1 MQCGAACARL
11 SLSPLRLPPQLP
23 TFAARHSMTQPSF
36 AHAASRPPTLSR
48 HAADTARLA
57 APLAIAQLSQMAMS
71 VTDTILLGSL
81 GPDALAAGGLG
92 ANLFFVV
99 VTLLQG
105 VLTSVSVSVA
115 HARGAQD
122 DGRVPHIY
130 WTGFLLSV
138 LLAVPAFILL
148 SFASHILLA
157 FGEPGL
163 LAHNVGQ
170 YAAVLRWGAPAS
182 LIGVG
187 LMRSFLPAIGAARRL
202 LWVSIVS
209 VGVNGFLNYGLIH
222 GAYGLPRLGF
232 LGSAA
237 ATTITV
243 WLTALVLMAL
253 LHLRPRFR
261 HFVVATRP
269 KLPLMGELFG
279 IGWPVAITYGVEST
293 LFLATGLMVGLLGES
308 QLAAH
313 QIALNVASVAFMV
326 PLSIGQAANVRVG
339 YWAGAGQPLAA
350 RHAGFVALALGVGFM
365 SMSGL
370 VLIAAP
376 HWIVGLYL
384 HLDDPA
390 NAPTIALASSLLGV
404 AAIFQIV
411 DGMQAVGSGCLRG
424 LKDTRIPMIA
434 AAFGYWVIG
443 FPTGYLLAFHAGLGA
458 RGLWWGLA
466 AGLASVALLMTL
478 RFHKLSGRQPP
489 TVASITPPAHSV

>member
-1 MQCGAACARL
+1 MPSRMIRANA
-11 SLSPLRLPPQLP
+11 PP
-23 TFAARHSMTQPSF
+23 S
-36 AHAASRPPTLSR
+36 LSR

-105 VLTSVSVSVA
+105 VLTSVSVSVS

-122 DGRVPHIY
+122 EGRVPDIY
-130 WTGFLLSV
+130 WTGFVLSLLLS
-138 LLAVPAFILL
+138 VPAFILL
-148 SFASHILLA
+148 SFASQILLA

-163 LAHNVGQ
+163 LAHNVGE

-202 LWVSIVS
+202 LWVSIAS
-209 VGVNGFLNYGLIH
+209 VVVNGFLNFGLIH
-222 GAYGLPRLGF
+222 GVYGLPRLGF

-237 ATTITV
+237 ATSITV
-243 WLTALVLMAL
+243 WLTAAVLMAL

-269 KLPLMGELFG
+269 NMPLMGELFG

-293 LFLATGLMVGLLGES
+293 LFLATGLTVGTLGEA

-326 PLSIGQAANVRVG
+326 PLAIGQAANVRVG
-339 YWAGAGQPLAA
+339 YWIGAWQPLAA
-350 RHAGFVALALGVGFM
+350 RHAGFVAIALGVAFM
-365 SMSGL
+365 AMSGCVL
-370 VLIAAP
+370 VLAP
-376 HWIVGLYL
+376 HAIVGLYL
-384 HLDDPA
+384 NLDDPK
-390 NAPTIALASSLLGV
+390 NAQTVALAASLLGV
-404 AAIFQIV
+404 AAVFQIV
-411 DGMQAVGSGCLRG
+411 DGMQTVASGVLRG
-424 LKDTRIPMIA
+424 LKDTRVPMLA
-434 AAFGYWVIG
+434 AALGYWGIG
-443 FPTGYLLAFHAGLGA
+443 FPTGYMLAFHFGGGTK
-458 RGLWWGLA
+458 GLWWGLA
-466 AGLASVALLMTL
+466 AGLASVAVLMTL
-478 RFHKLSGRQPP
+478 RFDRMSRRLITRGALEPGGKSGQ
-489 TVASITPPAHSV
+489 TPRHTA

>member
-1 MQCGAACARL
+1 
-11 SLSPLRLPPQLP
+11 
-23 TFAARHSMTQPSF
+23 MTQSGF
-36 AHAASRPPTLSR
+36 SRVTIRPPTLSG

-57 APLAIAQLSQMAMS
+57 APLAIAQLSQMAMG

-105 VLTSVSVSVA
+105 VLTSVSVSVS
-115 HARGAQD
+115 HARGAQAED
-122 DGRVPHIY
+122 RVPPIY
-130 WTGFLLSV
+130 WTGLVMSV
-138 LLAVPAFILL
+138 LLVLPAFVLL
-148 SFASHILLA
+148 SLATPVLLA
-157 FGEPGL
+157 FGEPAL
-163 LAHNVGQ
+163 LAHNVGE
-170 YAAVLRWGAPAS
+170 YTAILRWGALGS
-182 LIGVG
+182 LIGIG
-187 LMRSFLPAIGAARRL
+187 LMRSFLPAIGAAKRL
-202 LWVSIVS
+202 LWVSVIGVF
-209 VGVNGFLNYGLIH
+209 VNGFLNYGLIH

-232 LGSAA
+232 LGSAV
-237 ATTITV
+237 ATTFTV
-243 WLTALVLMAL
+243 WMTALVLMGW

-269 KLPLMGELFG
+269 KWPLMGELFG

-293 LFLATGLMVGLLGES
+293 LFLATGLMVGLLGEA

-326 PLSIGQAANVRVG
+326 PLAIGQAANVRVG
-339 YWAGAGQPLAA
+339 FWSGAGHPLAA

-370 VLIAAP
+370 VLILAP

-390 NAPTIALASSLLGV
+390 NAATVALASSLLGV

-411 DGMQAVGSGCLRG
+411 DGMQTVASGCLRG
-424 LKDTRIPMIA
+424 LKDTRVPMLA
-434 AAFGYWVIG
+434 AAFGYWAIG
-443 FPTGYLLAFHAGLGA
+443 FPTGYTLAFHFGLGA

-466 AGLASVALLMTL
+466 AGLASVAMLMTL
-478 RFHKLSGRQPP
+478 RFHRLSLRRTQPQP
-489 TVASITPPAHSV
+489 ASR

>member
-1 MQCGAACARL
+1 
-11 SLSPLRLPPQLP
+11 
-23 TFAARHSMTQPSF
+23 MTQSGF
-36 AHAASRPPTLSR
+36 SRVAARPPTLTR

-57 APLAIAQLSQMAMS
+57 APLAIAQLSQMAMG

-115 HARGAQD
+115 HARGAQAED
-122 DGRVPHIY
+122 RVPHIY
-130 WTGFLLSV
+130 WTGLVLSILLSV
-138 LLAVPAFILL
+138 PGFALL
-148 SFASHILLA
+148 SFATPLLNA
-157 FGEPGL
+157 FGEPTV
-163 LAHNVGQ
+163 LAHNVGE
-170 YAAVLRWGAPAS
+170 YTAVLRWGAPGS
-182 LIGVG
+182 LIGIG
-187 LMRSFLPAIGAARRL
+187 LMRSFLPAIGAAKRL
-202 LWVSIVS
+202 LWVSIAGI
-209 VGVNGFLNYGLIH
+209 GVNAFLNYGLIH

-243 WLTALVLMAL
+243 WMTAIVLMAL

-261 HFVVATRP
+261 HFVTATRP
-269 KLPLMGELFG
+269 NVPLMGELFG

-293 LFLATGLMVGLLGES
+293 LFLATGLMVGLLGEA

-326 PLSIGQAANVRVG
+326 PLAIGQAANVRVG
-339 YWAGAGQPLAA
+339 FWVGAGQPLAA

-365 SMSGL
+365 TMSGL
-370 VLIAAP
+370 VLVLAP
-376 HWIVGLYL
+376 HAIVGLYL
-384 HLDDPA
+384 HLDNPA
-390 NAPTIALASSLLGV
+390 NAATVKLATSLLGV

-411 DGMQAVGSGCLRG
+411 DGMQTVGSGCLRG
-424 LKDTRIPMIA
+424 LKDTRVPMMVA
-434 AAFGYWVIG
+434 ALGYWGIG
-443 FPTGYLLAFHAGLGA
+443 FPTGYTLAFHFGLGA

-478 RFHKLSGRQPP
+478 RFHRLSLRQ
-489 TVASITPPAHSV
+489 VPAADAGFTR

>member
-1 MQCGAACARL
+1 
-11 SLSPLRLPPQLP
+11 
-23 TFAARHSMTQPSF
+23 MTQSGF
-36 AHAASRPPTLSR
+36 SRVAARPPTLTR

-57 APLAIAQLSQMAMS
+57 APLAIAQLSQMAMG

-115 HARGAQD
+115 HARGAQAED
-122 DGRVPHIY
+122 RVPHIY
-130 WTGFLLSV
+130 WTGLVLSILLSV
-138 LLAVPAFILL
+138 PGFALL
-148 SFASHILLA
+148 SFATPLLNA
-157 FGEPGL
+157 FGEPTV
-163 LAHNVGQ
+163 LAHNVGE
-170 YAAVLRWGAPAS
+170 YTAVLRWGAPGS
-182 LIGVG
+182 LIGIG
-187 LMRSFLPAIGAARRL
+187 LMRSFLPAIGAAKRL
-202 LWVSIVS
+202 LWVSIAGI
-209 VGVNGFLNYGLIH
+209 GVNAFLNYGLIH

-243 WLTALVLMAL
+243 WMTAIVLMAL

-261 HFVVATRP
+261 HFVTATRP
-269 KLPLMGELFG
+269 NVPLMGELFG

-293 LFLATGLMVGLLGES
+293 LFLATGLMVGLLGEA

-326 PLSIGQAANVRVG
+326 PLAIGQAANVRVG
-339 YWAGAGQPLAA
+339 FWVGAGQPLAA

-365 SMSGL
+365 TMSGL
-370 VLIAAP
+370 VLVLAP
-376 HWIVGLYL
+376 HAIVGLYL
-384 HLDDPA
+384 HLDNPA
-390 NAPTIALASSLLGV
+390 NAATVKLATSLLGV

-411 DGMQAVGSGCLRG
+411 DGMQTVGSGCLRG
-424 LKDTRIPMIA
+424 LKDTRVPMMVA
-434 AAFGYWVIG
+434 ALGYWGIG
-443 FPTGYLLAFHAGLGA
+443 FPTGYTLAFHFGLGA

-478 RFHKLSGRQPP
+478 RFHRLSLRQVP
-489 TVASITPPAHSV
+489 TADAGFTR

>member
-1 MQCGAACARL
+1 
-11 SLSPLRLPPQLP
+11 
-23 TFAARHSMTQPSF
+23 MTQSGF
-36 AHAASRPPTLSR
+36 SRVAARPPTLTR

-57 APLAIAQLSQMAMS
+57 APLAIAQLSQMAMG

-115 HARGAQD
+115 HARGARAED
-122 DGRVPHIY
+122 RVPDIY
-130 WTGFLLSV
+130 WTGLVLSILLSV
-138 LLAVPAFILL
+138 PGFALL
-148 SFASHILLA
+148 SFAMPLLNA
-157 FGEPGL
+157 FGEPTV
-163 LAHNVGQ
+163 LAHNVGA
-170 YAAVLRWGAPAS
+170 YTAVLRWGAPGS
-182 LIGVG
+182 LIGIG
-187 LMRSFLPAIGAARRL
+187 LMRSFLPAIGAAKRL
-202 LWVSIVS
+202 LWVSIAG
-209 VGVNGFLNYGLIH
+209 VGVNAFLNYGLIH

-243 WLTALVLMAL
+243 WMTAIVLMAL

-261 HFVVATRP
+261 HFVTATRP
-269 KLPLMGELFG
+269 NVPLMGELFG

-293 LFLATGLMVGLLGES
+293 LFLATGLMVGLLGEA

-326 PLSIGQAANVRVG
+326 PLAIGQAANVRVG
-339 YWAGAGQPLAA
+339 FWVGAGQPLAA

-365 SMSGL
+365 TMSGL
-370 VLIAAP
+370 VLILAP
-376 HWIVGLYL
+376 HAIVGLYL
-384 HLDDPA
+384 HLDNPA
-390 NAPTIALASSLLGV
+390 NAATVKLATSLLGV

-411 DGMQAVGSGCLRG
+411 DGMQTVGSGCLRG
-424 LKDTRIPMIA
+424 LKDTRVPMMV
-434 AAFGYWVIG
+434 AAFGYWGIG
-443 FPTGYLLAFHAGLGA
+443 FPTGYTLAFHFGLGA

-478 RFHKLSGRQPP
+478 RFHRLSLRQ
-489 TVASITPPAHSV
+489 VPAAEPGFTR